1 VVVRERFVINGG
13 DRCNRYRPRQVYT
26 PGIPKTPAQR
36 REFMKASDL
45 LVHCLE
51 EEGIEFIFGVPGE
64 ENADFMMSLER
75 SRAIRFILTRHEQ
88 GAAFMAEVYG
98 RLTGN
103 PAGCLGTLGP
113 GATNLITGVADANMD
128 RAPMLVLTGQGATER
143 LHKESHQI
151 MDVVAMFEP
160 VTKWA
165 ATILNANTIPEIVRK
180 SVRLSRTEK
189 PGAVHI
195 ELPEDVAKHESDAQP
210 MKPRR
215 FRRYVADEKIIDR
228 AFAMIEEAER
238 PVILAGNGCIR
249 KQAHRQ
255 LREFCD
261 RTGIGVIST
270 FMAKGVV
277 DVDKDY
283 CLYTIGLGSKDLPAL
298 VIDDADLVI
307 TLGFDMVEYHPRLW
321 NPDGSKRIVH
331 ADFLPAE
338 IDVHYNPE
346 VELIGELSHTLW
358 AFNQRLEG
366 AELSFDLDGQRDMRR
381 RMGEDLA
388 THADDDTEGLI
399 RPQKAL
405 WDARQVLGPEDIL
418 LSDVGAH
425 KMWVAR
431 HYHCHEPNTCLIP
444 NGFCSMGF
452 ALPGAIAASLVH
464 PDRRIL
470 AVVGDGGFMMNV
482 QEMETARRLNSN
494 FVAMVWEDG
503 GYGLIAW
510 KQENEFDHHTDLSF
524 GNPDW
529 LKLAAAFGWHGYRV
543 ERSADLA
550 ATLEKAFNDEGPSLV
565 IVPIDYRENPLLT
578 KRLGEIT
585 QPM

>member
-1 VVVRERFVINGG
+1 
-13 DRCNRYRPRQVYT
+13 
-26 PGIPKTPAQR
+26 
-36 REFMKASDL
+36 MKASDL

-51 EEGIEFIFGVPGE
+51 EEGIEFIFGVPGD